1 MKLEVGE
8 YYRTRS
14 GTRAKIQFYDGESIY
29 PFKGQY
35 YDISSG
41 LWVDSSWR
49 ENGSFYI
56 DSLGVKF
63 ELHWDIVEKLPICVN
78 TNVDVDVETK
88 VKSVYGD
95 TRSIK
100 ITEDSEERK
109 NTPIATGVL
118 DYFPLTMAALARLS
132 KTGNDKHNPG
142 QPLYWSKDK
151 SNDHADC
158 IARHLIDRGKVGDD
172 GTPHSVSLAWRA
184 FALCETELESK

>member
-8 YYRTRS
+8 HYRTRS
-14 GTRAKIQFYDGESIY
+14 GTMAKIQCYNCERSY
-29 PFKGQY
+29 PFIGQS
-35 YDISSG
+35 YDLPSG
-41 LWVDSSWR
+41 LWVDHTWK
-49 ENGSFYI
+49 EDGSFFV
-56 DSLGVKF
+56 DSFAVKF
-63 ELHWDIVEKLPICVN
+63 KSQLDIVEKWPLCVN
-78 TNVDVDVETK
+78 TNVDGNVETE
-88 VKSVYGD
+88 VKSGYGD

-118 DYFPLTMAALARLS
+118 DYFPLTMAAVARLS
-132 KTGNDKHNPG
+132 KAGNDKHNPG
-142 QPLYWSKDK
+142 QPLHWSKEK

-184 FALCETELESK
+184 LALCETELESK